1 MLVDFSEKSSMIF
14 RFWFLRT
21 GKFVKM
27 IHLVREKLN
36 ISGNLLIPEEEDTRY
51 LVKVRRIRNGEK
63 VSFAATGTVYETVT
77 ELSGKETVF
86 RITNKYSDLREKP
99 KLFAALAS
107 ADVTAL
113 EECLRNGVE
122 AGADSFFIFRSD
134 YSNTDMKLIEKKM
147 TRLKA
152 IVASAASQSRRTFLP
167 GIALKTMEELA
178 GTDCEHIALHPYS
191 PMNLNDYDCKSKK
204 DKMLWIGAEGGFSEK
219 EIVFFEGKNFRM
231 FSLKTPIL
239 RMENAVTATLA
250 FVRNLI
256 NLETGE

>member
-1 MLVDFSEKSSMIF
+1 
-14 RFWFLRT
+14 
-21 GKFVKM
+21 M

-36 ISGNLLIPEEEDTRY
+36 ISGDILVPDEEDMHY
-51 LVKVRRIRNGEK
+51 LLKVRRIRNGEK
-63 VSFAATGTVYETVT
+63 ISFASAGDVFEIEYL
-77 ELSGKETVF
+77 LSGKDVAF
-86 RITNKYSDLREKP
+86 RITNKYSELHNKP

-107 ADVTAL
+107 ADISAI

-122 AGADSFFIFRSD
+122 AGADAFFIFRSD

-147 TRLKA
+147 PRLKT

-167 GIALKTMEELA
+167 EITLKPLEELA
-178 GTDCEHIALHPYS
+178 SVDCEHIVLHPYS
-191 PMNLNDYDCKSKK
+191 PTNLNNYDCKSKK

-219 EIVFFEGKNFRM
+219 ETAFFEGKNFKM

-256 NLETGE
+256 NLQSGE

>member
-1 MLVDFSEKSSMIF
+1 
-14 RFWFLRT
+14 
-21 GKFVKM
+21 M

-36 ISGNLLIPEEEDTRY
+36 ISGNLLIPEEEDLHY
-51 LVKVRRIRNGEK
+51 LVKVRRIRSGEK
-63 VSFAATGTVYETVT
+63 VSFASDGDVFETEC
-77 ELSGKETVF
+77 ELSGKDTSFKIV
-86 RITNKYSDLREKP
+86 NKYSELHNKP

-107 ADVTAL
+107 ADISAL

-122 AGADSFFIFRSD
+122 AGADAFFIFRSD

-147 TRLKA
+147 PRLKT

-167 GIALKTMEELA
+167 EITLKTMEDLA

-191 PMNLNDYDCKSKK
+191 TINLNSYDCNSKK

-219 EIVFFEGKNFRM
+219 ETAFFERKNFKM
-231 FSLKTPIL
+231 LSLKTPIL

-256 NLETGE
+256 NLKSGDSND

>member
-1 MLVDFSEKSSMIF
+1 
-14 RFWFLRT
+14 
-21 GKFVKM
+21 M

-36 ISGNLLIPEEEDTRY
+36 ISGGSVIPDEEDLHY

-63 VSFAATGTVYETVT
+63 VVFAAAGTVLETET
-77 ELSGKETVF
+77 ELSAKSASF
-86 RITNKYSDLREKP
+86 RIVDSSVDPQNKP
-99 KLFAALAS
+99 KLFASLAS
-107 ADVTAL
+107 ADISAL

-122 AGADSFFIFRSD
+122 AGADAFFIFRSD

-147 TRLKA
+147 PRLKT
-152 IVASAASQSRRTFLP
+152 IVASAASQSRRTMLP
-167 GIALKTMEELA
+167 EITLKTMEELA
-178 GTDCEHIALHPYS
+178 DMDCEHIVLHPYS
-191 PMNLNDYDCKSKK
+191 PTNLNSYDCGNKK

-219 EIVFFEGKNFRM
+219 EAAFFEEKNFRM

-256 NLETGE
+256 NLRGE

>member
-1 MLVDFSEKSSMIF
+1 
-14 RFWFLRT
+14 
-21 GKFVKM
+21 M

-36 ISGNLLIPEEEDTRY
+36 ISGNLLIPDEEDLHY
-51 LVKVRRIRNGEK
+51 LVKVRRIRGGEK
-63 VSFAATGTVYETVT
+63 VFFASAGDVFETECGLCGRDASF
-77 ELSGKETVF
+77 K
-86 RITNKYSDLREKP
+86 IINKYSELQNKP

-107 ADVTAL
+107 ADISAL

-122 AGADSFFIFRSD
+122 AGADAFFIFRSD

-147 TRLKA
+147 PRLKT
-152 IVASAASQSRRTFLP
+152 IVASAASQSRRTMLP
-167 GIALKTMEELA
+167 GITLKTMEELA
-178 GTDCEHIALHPYS
+178 GMDCEHIALHPYS
-191 PMNLNDYDCKSKK
+191 PINLNSYDCKSKK

-219 EIVFFEGKNFRM
+219 ETAFFEGKNFRM

-256 NLETGE
+256 NIQTGE